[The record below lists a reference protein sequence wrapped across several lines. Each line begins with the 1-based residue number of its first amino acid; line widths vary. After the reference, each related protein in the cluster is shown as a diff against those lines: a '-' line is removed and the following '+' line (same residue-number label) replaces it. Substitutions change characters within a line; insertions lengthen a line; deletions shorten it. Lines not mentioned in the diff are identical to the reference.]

1 MPETEAKAVRPIPTD
16 DDAVLTA
23 AQVESFTSL
32 GRFTLIRMRQRPNC
46 DGLPYVQL
54 SSNRIGY
61 VRRDVMAF
69 LAARRKGSLPV
80 TAQGGGLT

>member
-1 MPETEAKAVRPIPTD
+1 MPEAKPKDVRPIPTE

-23 AQVESFTSL
+23 AEVERILGL

-80 TAQGGGLT
+80 TEHTSA